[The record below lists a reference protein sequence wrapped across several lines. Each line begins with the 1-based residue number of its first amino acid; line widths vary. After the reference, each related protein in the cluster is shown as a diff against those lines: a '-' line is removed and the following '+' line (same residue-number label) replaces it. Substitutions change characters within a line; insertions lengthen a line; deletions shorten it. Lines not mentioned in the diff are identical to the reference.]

1 MKASFILALPAIAAA
16 AATPQM
22 EERQLGSLFNPAC
35 LLRITGIM
43 DCIPDLTLNS
53 IVGLSKV
60 LQCPVELATSI
71 TNCLNVRLPAVPG
84 TK

>member
-43 DCIPDLTLNS
+43 DCIPTLTLNS
-53 IVGLSKV
+53 IVGLREV
-60 LQCPVELATSI
+60 LECPVELVTSI
-71 TNCLNVRLPAVPG
+71 TNCLNVRLPPVPG